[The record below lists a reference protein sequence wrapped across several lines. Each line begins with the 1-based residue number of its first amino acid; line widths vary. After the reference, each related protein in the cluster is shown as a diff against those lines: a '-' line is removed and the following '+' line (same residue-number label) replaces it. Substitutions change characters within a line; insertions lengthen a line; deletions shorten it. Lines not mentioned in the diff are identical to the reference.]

1 MSWGWN
7 WLDVH
12 IMVTTKKAERVLHCN
27 DDDIKENTFY
37 KTKCNEKI
45 KIVEHA
51 KDLGIIMSSSVN
63 FKQHIR
69 TMVDTAQQL
78 CGWILR
84 TFSTRKKD
92 AMLLLWRSLI
102 RSKLE
107 YCCQLWSPTQT
118 GDIQSLEQVQ
128 RNFIRKIKGI
138 QHLSY
143 WQQLQELSLY
153 SLERRRE
160 RYILLYIWQIIE
172 GKVPNIDSPDH
183 AGIKAAW
190 HPRRGR
196 SCAVPGV
203 SLHAPKRFQSLRY
216 SSFGV
221 VGPRLFNVLP
231 VDIRNISGCTVET
244 FKLHLDRFLATVPDE
259 PQVRGYTAMR
269 RAESN
274 SLLHM
279 AQLAGPQRV

>member
-1 MSWGWN
+1 MNKSKET
-7 WLDVH
+7 LYVRLRAYSICH
-12 IMVTTKKAERVLHCN
+12 I
-27 DDDIKENTFY
+27 
-37 KTKCNEKI
+37 
-45 KIVEHA
+45 
-51 KDLGIIMSSSVN
+51 GSS
-63 FKQHIR
+63 
-69 TMVDTAQQL
+69 
-78 CGWILR
+78 C
-84 TFSTRKKD
+84 
-92 AMLLLWRSLI
+92 RS
-102 RSKLE
+102 
-107 YCCQLWSPTQT
+107 YPCTLWS
-118 GDIQSLEQVQ
+118 EEE
-128 RNFIRKIKGI
+128 K
-138 QHLSY
+138 
-143 WQQLQELSLY
+143 
-153 SLERRRE
+153 
-160 RYILLYIWQIIE
+160 LYIWQIIE

-203 SLHAPKRFQSLRY
+203 SLHAPKRFQNLRY

-221 VGPRLFNVLP
+221 VGPRLLNVLP
-231 VDIRNISGCTVET
+231 VNIRNISGCTIET

>member
-1 MSWGWN
+1 
-7 WLDVH
+7 
-12 IMVTTKKAERVLHCN
+12 
-27 DDDIKENTFY
+27 
-37 KTKCNEKI
+37 
-45 KIVEHA
+45 
-51 KDLGIIMSSSVN
+51 
-63 FKQHIR
+63 
-69 TMVDTAQQL
+69 
-78 CGWILR
+78 
-84 TFSTRKKD
+84 
-92 AMLLLWRSLI
+92 MLLLWRSLI

-128 RNFIRKIKGI
+128 RNFICKIKGI

-153 SLERRRE
+153 SLEQRRE

-203 SLHAPKRFQSLRY
+203 SLYAPKRFQSLRY

-231 VDIRNISGCTVET
+231 VNIWNISGCTVET